1 MVVQYIISKVFS
13 KQNFW
18 WILIF
23 IIPTAWRHNDVI
35 SKNTHYLRFVYVQ
48 YIKSKIF
55 LRRIHFLFQNF
66 RFMGLW
72 RHNGVIKNN
81 TAFSKALLKKR
92 YLCLWLEFL
101 HFFNGFRKMK
111 SRAKNAVAMLFLI
124 SDGKVPKKHV
134 EVDRR
139 KITSFSYLIFQRPL
153 FKL

>member
-18 WILIF
+18 WILF
-23 IIPTAWRHNDVI
+23 FEIPTAWRHNDVI
-35 SKNTHYLRFVYVQ
+35 SKNTHYLRFVYEQ

-139 KITSFSYLIFQRPL
+139 KITSFSYLIFQRP
-153 FKL
+153 KNT